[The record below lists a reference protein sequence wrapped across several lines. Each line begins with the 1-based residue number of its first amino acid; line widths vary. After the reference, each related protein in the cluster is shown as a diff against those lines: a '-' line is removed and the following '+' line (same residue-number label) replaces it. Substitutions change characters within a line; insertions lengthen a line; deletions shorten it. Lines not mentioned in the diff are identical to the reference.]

1 LGVTGTLEA
10 MAKPQKDILADDF
23 QVKKRYVQPSIYPKG
38 NRKVSFRKCN
48 PINLNQEI
56 IANLE
61 LEHSK
66 GRPVIIFFKTKA

>member
-61 LEHSK
+61 L
-66 GRPVIIFFKTKA
+66 